1 MTQEEMTE
9 NNTTHNAASN
19 TGSPLPDSFD
29 TIKRFI
35 FNDKDIR
42 GEIVQTCQAYR
53 SLVADHAYPRNIRRL
68 MGEMQAAITLMTE
81 TVKFQGSIMLQLRG
95 NGDLVYAYINS
106 NENQETRGLASWN
119 GDIDE
124 FCHWTKLL
132 GKDPILTITIIPE
145 EGARYQGII
154 DLSHDHLNECI
165 EDYYRSSVQI
175 ETRVWLYCDPD
186 TEKAAGIL
194 LQKLPTA
201 NPEKLESDFNHITTL
216 TDSMTEGEILSLES
230 DDVLYRLFHQESV
243 NTFPTKPISMKCV
256 CSKDHFR
263 DSLICLGAAALED
276 IIREQGKISVNC
288 QSCGKTFTYD
298 PEEAQAIIAE
308 ARKQEAE
315 KAASK

>member
-1 MTQEEMTE
+1 MTAEI
-9 NNTTHNAASN
+9 NTAHDAANN
-19 TGSPLPDSFD
+19 TGSPVPASFD

-35 FNDKDIR
+35 FNEKDIR

-53 SLVADHAYPRNIRRL
+53 SLIADHAYPRNIRRL

-106 NENQETRGLASWN
+106 NEKQETRGLASWN

-154 DLSHDHLNECI
+154 DLTHDHLNECI

-186 TEKAAGIL
+186 SEKAAGIL
-194 LQKLPTA
+194 LQKLPA
-201 NPEKLESDFNHITTL
+201 DNPEKLETDFNHIATL
-216 TDSMTEGEILSLES
+216 TDSMTEGEILSLEC

-243 NTFPTKPISMKCV
+243 NTFPPKPVSMKCV
-256 CSKDHFR
+256 CSREHFR
-263 DSLICLGAAALED
+263 ESLVCLGAAALED
-276 IIREQGKISVNC
+276 IIREQGSITVNC